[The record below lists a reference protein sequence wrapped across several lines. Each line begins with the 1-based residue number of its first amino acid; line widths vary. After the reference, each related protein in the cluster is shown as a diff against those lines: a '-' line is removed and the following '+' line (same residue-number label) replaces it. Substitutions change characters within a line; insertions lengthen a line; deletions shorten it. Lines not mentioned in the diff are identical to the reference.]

1 MNATIKIRHTLY
13 HNNYDITNNTGRND
27 NDHHR
32 SQRRQQRQQRQQR
45 QRRQQRHQQR
55 LSSVIRGVHILSNNF
70 VTLEWFSMADCF
82 KAGAPKRLKNL
93 SATSA
98 ALRARLPFF
107 QSKALIYL
115 YKPLCQERFK

>member
-1 MNATIKIRHTLY
+1 MNATIKIRNTLY
-13 HNNYDITNNTGRND
+13 HNNYDITNNNGRND

-82 KAGAPKRLKNL
+82 KAGRSWSSEKIKKPISNQCSVK
-93 SATSA
+93 SA
-98 ALRARLPFF
+98 ATVLP
-107 QSKALIYL
+107 I
-115 YKPLCQERFK
+115 